1 MNPDDGVAGET
12 LRGLKQSDPPVWVNG
27 AVVGSGFS
35 SSWNVNGQGGGS
47 EQMTLI
53 DPTSSQK
60 IYLVN
65 GCLASGQDN
74 LVTWNVNG
82 ITSGSVNVQGAGYPK
97 QMVCVDP
104 TTGHTYLIVN
114 GCLAGDAPAGG
125 RKLAAA
131 RSSDAAIPDFTA
143 SMVAMLGGKSGGR
156 KMLGFGDFG
165 FFDRFGSSAAAVA
178 AATSSGEDF
187 FGGSS
192 AAAAAAATS
201 SGGGFFDGSS
211 AAAAAASAAGG
222 R

>member
-1 MNPDDGVAGET
+1 
-12 LRGLKQSDPPVWVNG
+12 VWVNG

-125 RKLAAA
+125 DTFPFHLMHFLQGYLTTNCSISK
-131 RSSDAAIPDFTA
+131 PPNF
-143 SMVAMLGGKSGGR
+143 
-156 KMLGFGDFG
+156 
-165 FFDRFGSSAAAVA
+165 
-178 AATSSGEDF
+178 
-187 FGGSS
+187 
-192 AAAAAAATS
+192 
-201 SGGGFFDGSS
+201 
-211 AAAAAASAAGG
+211 
-222 R
+222 